1 MRRISLFALFV
12 SAALSVSAAR
22 CQVPNMPQGFAPSL
36 SWHSW
41 PGTYHPNDN
50 TPFSHRYSYGAG
62 AVPFC
67 GGGNMLY
74 MEYLDRIDRAEKF
87 GYQLPPPPDMTPPC
101 CQPRMGFGVGFFQRI
116 R

>member
-1 MRRISLFALFV
+1 MRHI
-12 SAALSVSAAR
+12 SAALITAALAFSAAHS
-22 CQVPNMPQGFAPSL
+22 QVPNMPHGFAPSL

-62 AVPFC
+62 VAPFGC
-67 GGGNMLY
+67 GAQNMLY

-87 GYQLPPPPDMTPPC
+87 GYQLPPPPNLCPPA
-101 CQPRMGFGVGFFQRI
+101 CQPRVGFGVGFFQRI